1 MAKLNNRAVIK
12 NCRLSYFNLL
22 KAISFQNGTEEKF
35 RTDIIISKDNKADLE
50 VIKQALA
57 DAIESGKTDCFK
69 GKDVS
74 ALKKAGKWHSA
85 LKDGDVEKPED
96 EAYKNSYFLSA
107 WSKLEHPPVV
117 YDKYGNKLTAD
128 TPNVDS
134 IAYSGVYGSASV
146 TFFPYST
153 GQNAGTGTIVNGVV
167 CRGEGEK
174 LGGSDIKKEFEEF
187 FESPSKVLE
196 KDNAE
201 DIEDD
206 ELI

>member
-1 MAKLNNRAVIK
+1 MANTNNRVVISR
-12 NCRLSYFNLL
+12 CRLSYFNLL

-50 VIKQALA
+50 AIKKALA
-57 DAIESGKTDCFK
+57 DAIESGKNGCFK
-69 GKDVS
+69 GKDVQ
-74 ALKKAGKWHSA
+74 ALKKANKWHSA

-107 WSKLEHPPVV
+107 WSKLEYPPVV

-128 TPNVDS
+128 TPNVDN
-134 IAYSGVYGSASV
+134 IAYSGVYATASV
-146 TFFPYST
+146 TFFPYAT

-174 LGGSDIKKEFEEF
+174 LGGSDIKKEFEGF

-196 KDNAE
+196 QDNVE
-201 DIEDD
+201 EDD

>member
-1 MAKLNNRAVIK
+1 MQKVTNRVVISR
-12 NCRLSYFNLL
+12 CRLSYFNLL

-35 RTDIIISKDNKADLE
+35 RTDIIISKDNKTDLE
-50 VIKQALA
+50 AIKKALA
-57 DAIESGKTDCFK
+57 DAIEIGKSTCFN

-96 EAYKNSYFLSA
+96 AAYKNSYFLSA
-107 WSKLEHPPVV
+107 WSKIEYPPVV

-128 TPNVDS
+128 TPNVDN
-134 IAYSGVYGSASV
+134 IAYSGVYATASV
-146 TFFPYST
+146 TFFPYAT

-174 LGGSDIKKEFEEF
+174 LGGSDIKKEFESF
-187 FESPSKVLE
+187 FESPSKVLDQE
-196 KDNAE
+196 NAE